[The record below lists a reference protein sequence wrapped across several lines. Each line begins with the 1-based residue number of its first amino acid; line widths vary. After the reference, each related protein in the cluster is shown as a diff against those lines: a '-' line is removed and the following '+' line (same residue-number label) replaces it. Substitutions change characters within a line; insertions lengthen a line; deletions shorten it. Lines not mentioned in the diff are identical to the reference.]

1 MWLAKRSSCLLFFG
15 CYQSGHPN
23 SEAGPSQPAAI
34 HNSSPRCMPTPLR
47 LHAGQLFNPPMVH
60 CLAVPQTEDRALG
73 RLMAVARGDGCVSL
87 YDADWKQPAASSSS
101 SGSGSSRKGKAGAS
115 GKRGGAGSRQ
125 QQAAVPPG
133 RLALFGREQGGHTA
147 AVNCVAFLPGGPQLL
162 SAGNDCRLLLWN
174 LGAAQEEQ
182 AAAAAAEAEQ
192 GDQADGGEQQGGGG
206 SLRQGGA
213 QQPAAAEGAAE
224 GHLLLAAEH
233 KHARKINW
241 ACTADVPGC
250 TYHVFLADTGRRLTA
265 LALKP

>member
-47 LHAGQLFNPPMVH
+47 LHTGQLFNPPMVH

-101 SGSGSSRKGKAGAS
+101 SGSGSSRKGKVGAS

-133 RLALFGREQGGHTA
+133 RLALFGREQGGHAA